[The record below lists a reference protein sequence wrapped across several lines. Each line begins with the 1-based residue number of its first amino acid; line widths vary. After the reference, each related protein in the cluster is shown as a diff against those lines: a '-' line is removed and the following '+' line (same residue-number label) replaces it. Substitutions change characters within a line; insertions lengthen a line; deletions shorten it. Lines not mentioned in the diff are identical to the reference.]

1 MKMKRL
7 FNIHLLMLAALCSM
21 AVVLGSCSSEENV
34 PDGTGTSGTNDK
46 NLTTFE
52 AGTPKGTRTS
62 MNPTTGDFF
71 WEEGDRIYVLDDN
84 NNWKGSNAVD
94 AAHAGSSWFKFKV
107 PGKFTAHNTYK
118 VYYPGQM
125 STNDFARIPAAQTQ
139 TKPNTTKHFGM
150 SGDCGVATATRA
162 TGERNFNF
170 TLDHQSAIL
179 VFQPYTSNTV
189 LHNCYLTKIE
199 VTSNNDITG
208 TYTFN
213 STTGALIDT
222 GVTTVYNQAV
232 LTTKDPTPG
241 SANEKGFPLT
251 NATASVSTNGAYM
264 LIKPGT
270 HTLRVRYWIKDYTT
284 GTEGTI
290 TKNLSSF
297 FYDRNTFY
305 DMTANLDVTEYPGN
319 RYYEWDAI
327 DPYWKG
333 FEWNNA
339 NTALR
344 RQPTVNG
351 QVNAADA
358 PQSTFGNSA
367 HTSRDFN
374 DVIGGYTDPTGT
386 APAVQPST
394 QHFKDGLLN
403 LNACRWY
410 IAAGDP
416 YWDNELWATMGHLYS
431 GGMWVKKLKKIGEA
445 QTPALTVAQMEAT
458 APDGINYM
466 RSHIDANTSPG
477 NYTANIKTGRPAN
490 LSDYFY
496 IPALGIYEHG
506 KALVIGASGIWW
518 ANFESGGTKSYS
530 LVLVASPTFFGL
542 SSANREAGYTLW
554 KNGSNEDEY
563 RPNGL

>member
-125 STNDFARIPAAQTQ
+125 STNDFANIPAAQTQ

-213 STTGALIDT
+213 PTTGALIDT

-297 FYDRNTFY
+297 AYDKNTFY
-305 DMTANLDVTEYPGN
+305 DMTANLDVRNYPAN
-319 RYYEWDAI
+319 DYYMWDAQKPYWDGHEWD
-327 DPYWKG
+327 
-333 FEWNNA
+333 NA
-339 NTALR
+339 NPSLR
-344 RQPTVNG
+344 NQPTVNG
-351 QVNAADA
+351 QTDSHYAQN
-358 PQSTFGNSA
+358 NS
-367 HTSRDFN
+367 
-374 DVIGGYTDPTGT
+374 DPRWYHEGQAVPGLEATHSCAT
-386 APAVQPST
+386 APNINEMSWYAFGGAP
-394 QHFKDGLLN
+394 HWDG
-403 LNACRWY
+403 
-410 IAAGDP
+410 D
-416 YWDNELWATMGHLYS
+416 ELWTTMGHLYK
-431 GGMWVKKLKKIGEA
+431 GGMWFLKKAYINHYKTNKDYNGA
-445 QTPALTVAQMEAT
+445 DMRY
-458 APDGINYM
+458 GISQQFNY
-466 RSHIDANTSPG
+466 SIIQGPPSAADANKYFYLPAIGAYENGKLVALGTGVSFWSS
-477 NYTANIKTGRPAN
+477 TGRP
-490 LSDYFY
+490 
-496 IPALGIYEHG
+496 GT
-506 KALVIGASGIWW
+506 SGL
-518 ANFESGGTKSYS
+518 AGVMGFESGYVVIGTYYS
-530 LVLVASPTFFGL
+530 NYAYKAWAFQ
-542 SSANREAGYTLW
+542 
-554 KNGSNEDEY
+554 
-563 RPNGL
+563 